1 MTILLSVIVGLGL
14 FFVIGY
20 AARAGLQAA
29 APAHHKPM
37 FRDMPLTAS
46 FGLAV
51 ILTYVAVAILA
62 PVIAPFG
69 EGEVLGDAYLPW
81 AAPHYLG
88 TDKLGRDMLTRL
100 IYGARNT
107 VGIAFA
113 TTALAFVVG
122 SILGIWAALV
132 GGRLDQWM

>member
-1 MTILLSVIVGLGL
+1 MTILLSIILGLGL
-14 FFVIGY
+14 FFIIGI
-20 AARAGLQAA
+20 AARATLRAA
-29 APAHHKPM
+29 APARHKPM

-51 ILTYVAVAILA
+51 IFFYVLVASLA
-62 PVIAPFG
+62 PAIALYG
-69 EGEVLGDAYLPW
+69 EGEVLGAQYLPW

-122 SILGIWAALV
+122 SVLGIWAALV
-132 GGRLDQWM
+132 GGRL

>member
-1 MTILLSVIVGLGL
+1 MTIMLSIIVGLGL
-14 FFVIGY
+14 FFLIGL
-20 AARAGLQAA
+20 AARAALLAA

-51 ILTYVAVAILA
+51 ILFYVLVAILA
-62 PVIAPFG
+62 PVIAPFR
-69 EGEVLGDAYLPW
+69 EGEVLGAAYLPW

-107 VGIAFA
+107 VAG
-113 TTALAFVVG
+113 ALRFG
-122 SILGIWAALV
+122 
-132 GGRLDQWM
+132 